1 MEKKRQGLVWCE
13 RKRERKGFKG
23 GQRGREISAEVLF
36 FSLKQ
41 KKEVKLYLFSFCVK
55 RERECRKSIFFLVL
69 LVALLLVH
77 LLASKVVHDVAHC
90 NTPLMKICLDDYHG
104 VLPFK
109 ILFFACDFNAT
120 LYLF

>member
-1 MEKKRQGLVWCE
+1 MSK
-13 RKRERKGFKG
+13 
-23 GQRGREISAEVLF
+23 IS
-36 FSLKQ
+36 
-41 KKEVKLYLFSFCVK
+41 
-55 RERECRKSIFFLVL
+55 FLVF

-77 LLASKVVHDVAHC
+77 LLASKVVHDVGHC

-109 ILFFACDFNAT
+109 ILFFAFHFTAT

>member
-1 MEKKRQGLVWCE
+1 MLREKESDENQ
-13 RKRERKGFKG
+13 F
-23 GQRGREISAEVLF
+23 
-36 FSLKQ
+36 
-41 KKEVKLYLFSFCVK
+41 
-55 RERECRKSIFFLVL
+55 FFLVL

-90 NTPLMKICLDDYHG
+90 NTPLMKICLDDDHG
-104 VLPFK
+104 VLSFK